1 MEDTSRE
8 GIILDSTLNKRKLT
22 KTSNTSTIA
31 YIDNTNPQLFI
42 PIRKGSCDSLAS
54 LRSLESQRSIDSHAS
69 SITQQQQQLP
79 QAKPKRNVLSF
90 IAASKSEISDSDL
103 DIEPDTSKS
112 APPVIDHGASSG
124 FSSYEDLYGM
134 PELRKLRPELH
145 DYIMSPSVTRTPS
158 APYKQPCAPHDI
170 DYTIRCQ
177 FLHMSPAEP
186 KRDLRNT
193 EGLIHFQPVRR
204 DPRLNSESTI
214 QKRASADPTWPR
226 TRVDIKYTHADPV
239 ISDASPADTPNE
251 VRLMNPSAQEANTK
265 IEMPVVPL
273 RTIRKPRR
281 DFVCRSMGEEVTDSG
296 ATAEAKNT
304 ALLGTIREANAQS
317 ADASQ
322 LKRFLPKSHDEILKN
337 ATQFIQHEA
346 EMSLENFKKSPQQLS
361 GKRARG
367 TLATLDLRRRNSD
380 PATKI
385 GSITETP
392 GGPEHSPHAKL
403 APGTDRLEWT
413 SRTSFTIAGHR
424 FNKVSR
430 FKEDDRCVYCHEE
443 MDAFVT
449 QGHKCAYCKKLFH
462 TKCIQNRGVLEMPC
476 EAAPQCFDS
485 SKPGRRKHRKH
496 SQTAYDM
503 NKQAVV
509 SKFSLTGTSE
519 FTDRTDKII
528 SDARE
533 LQLMQDFITNKIYKM
548 ESQEGKKP
556 SEVDRVFKQ
565 ALREFKDNLVATYSV
580 VNKQG
585 FESLNIKYKD
595 LIANFLH
602 VMETVCHQEQKK
614 EDFPVTMGVNA
625 FRGFMNE
632 FMTSRTEAEKPSKT
646 KRKKEK
652 KRKLEDPISF
662 AGHSFVLT
670 IINIPTACEICNSF
684 FMWPI
689 ERGLVCQS
697 CKLTCHKKCYNRVT
711 TDCGKDSAH
720 HGDNRRVF
728 GVRLALLLTGECKI
742 PVVLDRLITTI
753 EMHGLYTEGI
763 YRKSGVSSKVRELKA
778 KMEETSQDG
787 VNFEDYQMH
796 VLASVL
802 KSFLREMPEPLL
814 TFDCYEDFLR
824 AASLTDPQDRI
835 ATLFEILKKLPKSNF
850 DLMERLIFHLA
861 RVALHEDVNRMN
873 ASALAIVFAPCVLRT
888 NKVLPAQDSLND
900 IGRQTQ
906 CIETI
911 LMEQLRKV
919 RSTLADI
926 DTLDTACHTATHR
939 LSSLRSSKVFSPEEL
954 QPASQAAQ
962 IPQPVEGDD
971 EEALLVGH
979 IQEIQKE
986 KELLTSALP
995 SLTRTTSDDDML
1007 STDLDGEGSLDDIS
1021 CTGQTSEVTPHLRRA
1036 RGPVVR
1042 SVSGG
1047 DTRQSLPPPKLK
1059 RQSSSDISVVQKAVE
1074 ECEDT
1079 PIMV

>member
-1 MEDTSRE
+1 M
-8 GIILDSTLNKRKLT
+8 
-22 KTSNTSTIA
+22 
-31 YIDNTNPQLFI
+31 
-42 PIRKGSCDSLAS
+42 
-54 LRSLESQRSIDSHAS
+54 
-69 SITQQQQQLP
+69 
-79 QAKPKRNVLSF
+79 
-90 IAASKSEISDSDL
+90 
-103 DIEPDTSKS
+103 
-112 APPVIDHGASSG
+112 
-124 FSSYEDLYGM
+124 
-134 PELRKLRPELH
+134 
-145 DYIMSPSVTRTPS
+145 
-158 APYKQPCAPHDI
+158 
-170 DYTIRCQ
+170 
-177 FLHMSPAEP
+177 
-186 KRDLRNT
+186 
-193 EGLIHFQPVRR
+193 RR
-204 DPRLNSESTI
+204 DPRLNSDGSGQRRIT
-214 QKRASADPTWPR
+214 DPGIR
-226 TRVDIKYTHADPV
+226 TRLDVRYIQGNQV
-239 ISDASPADTPNE
+239 ELVPAEENDSKTTENKEKLPE
-251 VRLMNPSAQEANTK
+251 
-265 IEMPVVPL
+265 VPL
-273 RTIRKPRR
+273 RTPRKPRR
-281 DFVCRSMGEEVTDSG
+281 ELVCRSVGEEVTDS
-296 ATAEAKNT
+296 AMNADNKN
-304 ALLGTIREANAQS
+304 AVLLSTIRESNVLSPDPFMKQVWKPRKEMDQIGATT
-317 ADASQ
+317 Q
-322 LKRFLPKSHDEILKN
+322 LIH
-337 ATQFIQHEA
+337 HEA
-346 EMSLENFKKSPQQLS
+346 EFDYKKSPQQMPS
-361 GKRARG
+361 KRPRG
-367 TLATLDLRRRNSD
+367 IATLDLRRRNSD

-385 GSITETP
+385 GGVIEQP
-392 GGPEHSPHAKL
+392 GGPEHSPQAKL
-403 APGTDRLEWT
+403 APGTDKLDWI
-413 SRTSFTIAGHR
+413 SRTSFMYAGHR

-430 FKEDDRCVYCHEE
+430 FSKDDRCVYCNEG

-449 QGHKCAYCKKLFH
+449 QGHKCALCKKLFH

-476 EAAPQCFDS
+476 EMRSSSGSDS
-485 SKPGRRKHRKH
+485 SKPRRKYRKH
-496 SQTAYDM
+496 SQTPYDM
-503 NKQAVV
+503 NKQQVT

-533 LQLMQDFITNKIYKM
+533 LQLMQDFITNKICKM
-548 ESQEGKKP
+548 ENQEKGQENQGKKP

-585 FESLNIKYKD
+585 LESLNIKYKD

-602 VMETVCHQEQKK
+602 VMETVCHQEQKE

-632 FMTSRTEAEKPSKT
+632 FMTSRSEAEKPSKT

-652 KRKLEDPISF
+652 KRKIEDPISF
-662 AGHSFVLT
+662 FGHSFVLT
-670 IINIPTACEICNSF
+670 IINIPTACEICSSF

-697 CKLTCHKKCYNRVT
+697 CKLTCHKKCYNKVT
-711 TDCGKDSAH
+711 ADCGKDSSH
-720 HGDNRRVF
+720 SHDSRKVF
-728 GVRLALLLTGECKI
+728 GVPLGSLLTGECKI

-763 YRKSGVSSKVRELKA
+763 YRKSGVNSKVRELKT
-778 KMEETSQDG
+778 KMEESNQDE

-835 ATLFEILKKLPKSNF
+835 STLFDILKKLPKPNF

-873 ASALAIVFAPCVLRT
+873 AGALAIVFAPCVLRT

-954 QPASQAAQ
+954 QPAGQQAQ
-962 IPQPVEGDD
+962 PTPPVEGDD
-971 EEALLVGH
+971 EDLLVAH

-1021 CTGQTSEVTPHLRRA
+1021 CTGQINEITNLRRPK
-1036 RGPVVR
+1036 GPVVR

-1047 DTRQSLPPPKLK
+1047 DPRQSLPPKLK
-1059 RQSSSDISVVQKAVE
+1059 RQSSSDISVVQKVD
-1074 ECEDT
+1074 ECEDA

>member
-1 MEDTSRE
+1 M
-8 GIILDSTLNKRKLT
+8 N
-22 KTSNTSTIA
+22 
-31 YIDNTNPQLFI
+31 
-42 PIRKGSCDSLAS
+42 
-54 LRSLESQRSIDSHAS
+54 
-69 SITQQQQQLP
+69 
-79 QAKPKRNVLSF
+79 
-90 IAASKSEISDSDL
+90 SKSEIWEYHNRSDEDL
-103 DIEPDTSKS
+103 DLDQDAKS
-112 APPVIDHGASSG
+112 APPIVERFSTYANLPESNEIRKIYYSDIPSKPTVSRTSLLSHRPLSDINID
-124 FSSYEDLYGM
+124 
-134 PELRKLRPELH
+134 
-145 DYIMSPSVTRTPS
+145 RTTPDV
-158 APYKQPCAPHDI
+158 K
-170 DYTIRCQ
+170 
-177 FLHMSPAEP
+177 
-186 KRDLRNT
+186 KRENKT
-193 EGLIHFQPVRR
+193 GLIYLPPVRR
-204 DPRLNSESTI
+204 DPRLNTDMGGA
-214 QKRASADPTWPR
+214 QRRVTDPGIR
-226 TRVDIKYTHADPV
+226 TRVDVRYTQGNQIEIVP
-239 ISDASPADTPNE
+239 SDDSEAKTTENKTDLNIGQPE
-251 VRLMNPSAQEANTK
+251 VPIRN
-265 IEMPVVPL
+265 
-273 RTIRKPRR
+273 IRKPRR
-281 DFVCRSMGEEVTDSG
+281 DLVCRSVGEEVTDSVINPDS
-296 ATAEAKNT
+296 KNS
-304 ALLGTIREANAQS
+304 LLLSTIREANIMSPENVSKQVWKPRKECENLIATAQ
-317 ADASQ
+317 
-322 LKRFLPKSHDEILKN
+322 L
-337 ATQFIQHEA
+337 IQHES
-346 EMSLENFKKSPQQLS
+346 ELNYKKIPQQHPV
-361 GKRARG
+361 KRGG
-367 TLATLDLRRRNSD
+367 TLTILDLKRRNSD

-385 GSITETP
+385 PTVVEQP

-403 APGTDRLEWT
+403 APGADKLDWI
-413 SRTSFTIAGHR
+413 SRTSFTYAGHR

-430 FKEDDRCVYCHEE
+430 FSKDDRCVFCNEG

-462 TKCIQNRGVLEMPC
+462 TKCIQNRGVLQMPC
-476 EAAPQCFDS
+476 EMRPTSGSDS
-485 SKPGRRKHRKH
+485 GKPGRRKYRKH
-496 SQTAYDM
+496 SQTPYDM
-503 NKQAVV
+503 SKQGVV
-509 SKFSLTGTSE
+509 TKFSLTGTSE

-533 LQLMQDFITNKIYKM
+533 LQLMQDFITNKICKM
-548 ESQEGKKP
+548 ENQEKGQENQGKKP

-585 FESLNIKYKD
+585 LESLNIKYKD

-602 VMETVCHQEQKK
+602 VMETVCHQEQKE

-632 FMTSRTEAEKPSKT
+632 FMTSRSEAEKPSKT

-652 KRKLEDPISF
+652 KRKIEDPISF
-662 AGHSFVLT
+662 AGHGFVLT
-670 IINIPTACEICNSF
+670 IINIPTACEICSSF

-697 CKLTCHKKCYNRVT
+697 CKLTCHKKCYNKVT
-711 TDCGKDSAH
+711 VDCGKDSAH
-720 HGDNRRVF
+720 AHDSKKVF
-728 GVRLALLLTGECKI
+728 GVPLPSLVMTESKI

-778 KMEETSQDG
+778 KMEESYQVE

-835 ATLFEILKKLPKSNF
+835 STLFDILKKLPRCNF

-861 RVALHEDVNRMN
+861 RVALHEEVNRMN
-873 ASALAIVFAPCVLRT
+873 AGALAIVFAPCILRT
-888 NKVLPAQDSLND
+888 NKILPAQDSLND
-900 IGRQTQ
+900 ISRQTQ

-911 LMEQLRKV
+911 LREQLQKV

-926 DTLDTACHTATHR
+926 DTLDEACHTATHR

-954 QPASQAAQ
+954 QPTHQV
-962 IPQPVEGDD
+962 PQSPHSVGDD
-971 EEALLVGH
+971 EEALLVNH
-979 IQEIQKE
+979 IQEIKQE

-1021 CTGQTSEVTPHLRRA
+1021 CTGHITEVMPSLRRPK
-1036 RGPVVR
+1036 GPVVR

-1047 DTRQSLPPPKLK
+1047 DPRQSLPPKLK
-1059 RQSSSDISVVQKAVE
+1059 RQSSSDISVVQKAME
-1074 ECEDT
+1074 ECEDA

>member
-1 MEDTSRE
+1 M
-8 GIILDSTLNKRKLT
+8 NQAFVPFRKC
-22 KTSNTSTIA
+22 
-31 YIDNTNPQLFI
+31 
-42 PIRKGSCDSLAS
+42 SCDSLTS
-54 LRSLESQRSIDSHAS
+54 YRSVESQRSSDSHNS
-69 SITQQQQQLP
+69 SSATFNDILP
-79 QAKPKRNVLSF
+79 TRLMPAMTSIN
-90 IAASKSEISDSDL
+90 KSEIWEARINKSDGELDL
-103 DIEPDTSKS
+103 EQDTSKS
-112 APPVIDHGASSG
+112 APPVIVRDAVPRFPLYDDESCWKKAPLYS
-124 FSSYEDLYGM
+124 FPDLY
-134 PELRKLRPELH
+134 
-145 DYIMSPSVTRTPS
+145 SPSKQAVTRTPS
-158 APYKQPCAPHDI
+158 APHNMDHKSVTSTSSINSSNNNNNNNNNNGRQEL
-170 DYTIRCQ
+170 RKR
-177 FLHMSPAEP
+177 EP
-186 KRDLRNT
+186 KREIRTND
-193 EGLIHFQPVRR
+193 GLISLPPVRR
-204 DPRLNSESTI
+204 DPRLGNNESTSRRSND
-214 QKRASADPTWPR
+214 QTGMKTL
-226 TRVDIKYTHADPV
+226 VDIKYQNEPASWSNDSLKTSPDDRDRDKITTKV
-239 ISDASPADTPNE
+239 IEIPT
-251 VRLMNPSAQEANTK
+251 
-265 IEMPVVPL
+265 VPL

-281 DFVCRSMGEEVTDSG
+281 EIVCRSMGEEVDGGT
-296 ATAEAKNT
+296 TEAKNA
-304 ALLGTIREANAQS
+304 ALLGTIREANILG
-317 ADASQ
+317 ADLTS
-322 LKRFLPKSHDEILKN
+322 PSKN
-337 ATQFIQHEA
+337 IWQMQNSSQFIQHEA
-346 EMSLENFKKSPQQLS
+346 EMALDTLKKSPQHLG
-361 GKRARG
+361 GKRSR
-367 TLATLDLRRRNSD
+367 TIATLDLRRRNSD

-385 GSITETP
+385 GSIVEQP
-392 GGPEHSPHAKL
+392 GGPEHSPQAKV
-403 APGTDRLEWT
+403 APETDKLVWKGHT
-413 SRTSFTIAGHR
+413 TFTFAGHR
-424 FNKVSR
+424 FNKVQR
-430 FKEDDRCVYCHEE
+430 FSKDDNCVYCKKQ
-443 MDAFVT
+443 MDAFVA
-449 QGHKCAYCKKLFH
+449 QGYKCAYCKKLFH
-462 TKCIQNRGVLEMPC
+462 TKCIQNGGGLEMPC
-476 EAAPQCFDS
+476 DLV
-485 SKPGRRKHRKH
+485 PGRRKYRKH
-496 SQTAYDM
+496 SQTPYDIH
-503 NKQAVV
+503 KRIVSE
-509 SKFSLTGTSE
+509 SKFNLTGTSE

-533 LQLMQDFITNKIYKM
+533 LQLMQDFITKKIYKM

-580 VNKQG
+580 VNKQD
-585 FESLNIKYKD
+585 FESFNIKYKD
-595 LIANFLH
+595 LIANFLQ
-602 VMETVCHQEQKK
+602 VMKTVCHQEQKE

-632 FMTSRTEAEKPSKT
+632 FMTSRLEADKPSKT

-652 KRKLEDPISF
+652 KRKVEDPIAF
-662 AGHSFVLT
+662 AGHLFVLT
-670 IINIPTACEICNSF
+670 IINIPTACEICSSF

-697 CKLTCHKKCYNRVT
+697 CRLTCHKKCYARVT
-711 TDCGKDSAH
+711 TDCGKDTAH
-720 HGDNRRVF
+720 HGDSKRVF
-728 GVRLALLLTGECKI
+728 GIPLASLLTGECKI

-763 YRKSGVSSKVRELKA
+763 YRKSGVSSKVRELKTR
-778 KMEETSQDG
+778 MEETSQDG

-824 AASLTDPQDRI
+824 AASLTEPQDRI
-835 ATLFEILKKLPKSNF
+835 YTLFEILRKLPKSNF

-873 ASALAIVFAPCVLRT
+873 ASALAIVFAPCILRT

-919 RSTLADI
+919 KSTLADI

-954 QPASQAAQ
+954 QPASQAQ
-962 IPQPVEGDD
+962 QSPQPVEGDD

-1021 CTGQTSEVTPHLRRA
+1021 CAGQTANEVTPNLRRA

-1047 DTRQSLPPPKLK
+1047 DPRQSLPPKLK

-1074 ECEDT
+1074 ECEDA

>member
-1 MEDTSRE
+1 MENS
-8 GIILDSTLNKRKLT
+8 
-22 KTSNTSTIA
+22 
-31 YIDNTNPQLFI
+31 
-42 PIRKGSCDSLAS
+42 
-54 LRSLESQRSIDSHAS
+54 
-69 SITQQQQQLP
+69 
-79 QAKPKRNVLSF
+79 
-90 IAASKSEISDSDL
+90 
-103 DIEPDTSKS
+103 SKS
-112 APPVIDHGASSG
+112 APPVIIHSPMPGSPFYDEDSNSEWRKSSVYA
-124 FSSYEDLYGM
+124 FPD
-134 PELRKLRPELH
+134 
-145 DYIMSPSVTRTPS
+145 TPS
-158 APYKQPCAPHDI
+158 IKKTVSPTYLTMYKPQSQKPVIHDWFAGNSGANPNNG
-170 DYTIRCQ
+170 R
-177 FLHMSPAEP
+177 AESAR
-186 KRDLRNT
+186 KRDLRNND
-193 EGLIHFQPVRR
+193 GLISLPPIRR
-204 DPRLNSESTI
+204 DPRVNNESSI
-214 QKRASADPTWPR
+214 RRANDVAGMKTL
-226 TRVDIKYTHADPV
+226 VDIKYDKPRGDSKT
-239 ISDASPADTPNE
+239 SSPNE
-251 VRLMNPSAQEANTK
+251 DFPTVPVRS
-265 IEMPVVPL
+265 
-273 RTIRKPRR
+273 IRKPRR
-281 DFVCRSMGEEVTDSG
+281 ELVCRSMGEEVTDSG
-296 ATAEAKNT
+296 LTEAKNA
-304 ALLGTIREANAQS
+304 ALLGTIREANIP
-317 ADASQ
+317 DAGASPKCVWQ
-322 LKRFLPKSHDEILKN
+322 LQNSS
-337 ATQFIQHEA
+337 TQFIQNEA
-346 EMSLENFKKSPQQLS
+346 DISFENLKKSPG
-361 GKRARG
+361 GKRPRG
-367 TLATLDLRRRNSD
+367 GIASTLDLRRRNSD

-385 GSITETP
+385 GSIVEQP
-392 GGPEHSPHAKL
+392 GGPELSPQAKL
-403 APGTDRLEWT
+403 TSGTDNLVWKG
-413 SRTSFTIAGHR
+413 SSFTFNGHC
-424 FNKVSR
+424 FNKVQR
-430 FKEDDRCVYCHEE
+430 FSKDDMCVYCETQV
-443 MDAFVT
+443 DAFVA
-449 QGHKCAYCKKLFH
+449 QGYKCTNCKKLFH
-462 TKCIQNRGVLEMPC
+462 TKCIQNGGGLKIAC
-476 EAAPQCFDS
+476 TLI
-485 SKPGRRKHRKH
+485 PGRRKYRKH
-496 SQTAYDM
+496 SQAPYDV
-503 NKQAVV
+503 NKRGVE
-509 SKFSLTGTSE
+509 SKFNLTGTSE

-533 LQLMQDFITNKIYKM
+533 LQLMQDFITKKIYKM
-548 ESQEGKKP
+548 ESQEVKKP

-580 VNKQG
+580 VNKKD
-585 FESLNIKYKD
+585 FESFNIKYKD
-595 LIANFLH
+595 LIANFLQ
-602 VMETVCHQEQKK
+602 VMKTVCHQEQKE

-652 KRKLEDPISF
+652 KRKMEDPINF

-670 IINIPTACEICNSF
+670 IINIPTACEICSSF

-697 CKLTCHKKCYNRVT
+697 CKLTCHKKCYMKVT
-711 TDCGKDSAH
+711 TDCGKDMAH

-728 GVRLALLLTGECKI
+728 GIPLASLLTEECKI

-763 YRKSGVSSKVRELKA
+763 YRKSGVSSKVRELKSR
-778 KMEETSQDG
+778 MEETSQDG

-802 KSFLREMPEPLL
+802 KSFMREMPEPLL

-835 ATLFEILKKLPKSNF
+835 STLFEILRKLPKPNY

-888 NKVLPAQDSLND
+888 NKILPAQDSLND

-926 DTLDTACHTATHR
+926 DTLDTACHTATNR

-954 QPASQAAQ
+954 LPVHHNLQQQQS
-962 IPQPVEGDD
+962 PQPVEGDD

-1007 STDLDGEGSLDDIS
+1007 STDLDGEGSMDDIS
-1021 CTGQTSEVTPHLRRA
+1021 CTGQSTNEITPSLRRA

-1047 DTRQSLPPPKLK
+1047 DPRQSLPPKLK
-1059 RQSSSDISVVQKAVE
+1059 RQSSSDINVVQKAVE
-1074 ECEDT
+1074 ECEDA